1 VVVSLPSPL
10 DDDGGMMMGDDD
22 GAMGLLSTQSSRS
35 DQSTATTGKPQN
47 FASVKI
53 AFVAV

>member
-1 VVVSLPSPL
+1 
-10 DDDGGMMMGDDD
+10 MMMGDDD

-35 DQSTATTGKPQN
+35 DQSTATIGKPQN